1 MAKKKYYGVKKG
13 KVVGVFES
21 WDECKNSIEGFSG
34 AEYKSFPT
42 YEEAKAYAEGT
53 DITEVH
59 KSLAAESNMV
69 IAYVDGSYD
78 EGLKRYSFGCV
89 IITPQGDIICESGAN
104 EDPEAVVS
112 RNVAGELMG
121 TMYAVRWS
129 YSNGYTNIL
138 IRHDYE
144 GIAKWF
150 AGLWKA
156 NSYCAKKYLEYMNK
170 YRNAMNISFEKVT
183 AHSGDKYNE
192 MADVLAKKALK
203 ENLPVL

>member
-13 KVVGVFES
+13 KITGVFEI
-21 WDECKNSIEGFSG
+21 WDQCKSSIEGFSG

-42 YEEAKAYAEGT
+42 YEEAQAYAEGT
-53 DITEVH
+53 DITEIH
-59 KSLAAESNMV
+59 KKLAEESNTV

-78 EGLKRYSFGCV
+78 DSQKRYSFGCV
-89 IITPQGDIICESGAN
+89 IITPQGEIICESGAN

-121 TMYAVRWS
+121 TMFAVRWA
-129 YSNGYTNIL
+129 YSNGYLNIL

-150 AGLWKA
+150 TGLWKV
-156 NSYCAKKYLEYMNK
+156 NSYCAKKYMEYMNK
-170 YRNAMNISFEKVT
+170 YRNVMKISFEKVT

-192 MADVLAKKALK
+192 MADELAKKALK
-203 ENLPVL
+203 

>member
-42 YEEAKAYAEGT
+42 YEEAKAYAEGV

-78 EGLKRYSFGCV
+78 DSQKRYSFGCV
-89 IITPQGDIICESGAN
+89 IITPQGEIICESGAN

-121 TMYAVRWS
+121 TMFAVRWA
-129 YSNGYTNIL
+129 YNNGHLSIL

-150 AGLWKA
+150 TGQWKA
-156 NSYCAKKYLEYMNK
+156 NSYCAKKYLEYMGK
-170 YRNAMNISFEKVT
+170 YKNVMNISFEKVT

-192 MADVLAKKALK
+192 IADELAKKALK
-203 ENLPVL
+203 ENLPV